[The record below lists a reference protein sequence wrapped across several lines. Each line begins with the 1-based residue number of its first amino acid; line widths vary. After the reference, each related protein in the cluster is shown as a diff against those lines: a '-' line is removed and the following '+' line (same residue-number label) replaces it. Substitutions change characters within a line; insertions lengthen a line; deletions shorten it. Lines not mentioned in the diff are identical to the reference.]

1 MKPKWS
7 KTVLSVLS
15 IAVIGL
21 LALGLTSTPAFA
33 GSQTANLAVSATIV
47 ATCTI
52 NTTPVAFG
60 NYSGTALTYSSGG
73 VSVQCTNGTTYT
85 IALNAGLG
93 TGATV
98 SARSMSGPGSP
109 SAQLGYG
116 LYTTS
121 GLSTIWGDGTGSTV
135 TAAGTGNGSSQSYT
149 AYGQIPAGQYLAPGS
164 YNDTVVATVT
174 W

>member
-33 GSQTANLAVSATIV
+33 GTASANLAISATIV

-52 NTTPVAFG
+52 GTTPVAFG
-60 NYSGTALTYSSGG
+60 NYTGTLNNSNGG
-73 VSVQCTNGTTYT
+73 VSVQCTNTTPYT
-85 IALNAGLG
+85 IALDAGTG

-98 SARSMSGPGSP
+98 TTRAMTGPG

-116 LYTTS
+116 LYS
-121 GLSTIWGDGTGSTV
+121 DSAHTINWGNSLATNWVS
-135 TAAGTGNGSSQSYT
+135 GTGNGSSQSYT

-164 YNDTVVATVT
+164 YNDTVVATVA